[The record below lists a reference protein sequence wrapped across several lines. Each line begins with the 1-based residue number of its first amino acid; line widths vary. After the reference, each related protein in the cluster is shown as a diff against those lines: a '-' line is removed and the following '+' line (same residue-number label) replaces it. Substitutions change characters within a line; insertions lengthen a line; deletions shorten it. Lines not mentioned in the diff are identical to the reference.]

1 MTGQDVKH
9 TASEAV
15 QQLVHSP
22 KAQGAISAGLATL
35 GGYNLVEAAQS
46 ILSIVSL
53 VIGIIVGIFAIINA
67 RKASKKADME
77 NLLLELEMMKKV
89 SKAADEKKPD

>member
-1 MTGQDVKH
+1 MNASAKH
-9 TASEAV
+9 AASEAV
-15 QQLVHSP
+15 SNVINSP
-22 KAQGAISAGLATL
+22 KAQGAISAGLSFL
-35 GGYNLVEAAQS
+35 GSYNLIETAQS
-46 ILSIVSL
+46 MLSIVSL

-77 NLLLELEMMKKV
+77 NLLLELEMMKIV